1 LNTQLKR
8 GISNAMRQST
18 LMHSA
23 SLSQEEINTVKAKFV
38 ADIEFVLEEAIM
50 KHVSKKI
57 PHTSFSV

>member
-1 LNTQLKR
+1 
-8 GISNAMRQST
+8 MRQST

-23 SLSQEEINTVKAKFV
+23 SLSQEEINTVKARFV

-50 KHVSKKI
+50 KHVSKMI